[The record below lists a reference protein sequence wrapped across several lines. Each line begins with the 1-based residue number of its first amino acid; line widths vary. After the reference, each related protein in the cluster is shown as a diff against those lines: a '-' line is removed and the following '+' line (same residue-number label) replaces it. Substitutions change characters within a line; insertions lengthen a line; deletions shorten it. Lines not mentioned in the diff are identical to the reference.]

1 MNLPTVYETTY
12 FIFDYNTYDSYADVM
27 AYNEEEGTW
36 ENVSLVQV
44 EESDNYSRFFFLD
57 DLPVVEPKTPVQK
70 AKKKIN
76 ELIEWIEK
84 FSVHSSGVK
93 EVLHGYKEDIFQ
105 TLDEMKTSR

>member
-84 FSVHSSGVK
+84 FSVHSSSVT
-93 EVLHGYKEDIFQ
+93 EVLRGYKKDIFNY
-105 TLDEMKTSR
+105 LDEV